1 MTIIKHSERLITRL
15 EHAGSLLSAATEPL
29 QGTGGEFIPLGDA
42 IRRVNIMTADIR
54 RAVVRIEHG
63 EQCAV
68 VLAEYHDK
76 WAEEITA
83 DKRGY

>member
-1 MTIIKHSERLITRL
+1 
-15 EHAGSLLSAATEPL
+15 
-29 QGTGGEFIPLGDA
+29 
-42 IRRVNIMTADIR
+42 MTADIR